1 MPVLL
6 FLLARLLRRC
16 NIMNDVN
23 PEHSGFSIWV
33 GPVEY
38 CFRCTSES
46 IKHKLVSGCCPLL
59 CGCAV

>member
-1 MPVLL
+1 
-6 FLLARLLRRC
+6 
-16 NIMNDVN
+16 MNDVN